1 MIFDIDD
8 PDYEK
13 DVVNWIK
20 ENIPFLESEYDCISE
35 DITTNVDFSG
45 MEVKVA
51 KINNTQVILLKLPNE
66 DKLRVYYPKE
76 IKQVL
81 SKRIDKY
88 VVDDFFWF
96 YRERVID
103 IFRNKQTLCSF
114 GMDMTMPFLYV

>member
-20 ENIPFLESEYDCISE
+20 DNIPFLESEYDCVSE
-35 DITTNVDFSG
+35 DITTNVDFFG

-51 KINNTQVILLKLPNE
+51 KINNTQVILLKLPDE

-103 IFRNKQTLCSF
+103 IFGNKQILCSF

>member
-1 MIFDIDD
+1 MFDIES

-13 DVVNWIK
+13 DVVSWIK
-20 ENIPFLESEYDCISE
+20 NNIPFLESEYDCVSE

-51 KINNTQVILLKLPNE
+51 KINNTQVVLLKLSNE

-81 SKRIDKY
+81 SERIDKY

-96 YRERVID
+96 YRERAID
-103 IFRNKQTLCSF
+103 IFGNKQTLCSF
-114 GMDMTMPFLYV
+114 GMDMNMPFLYV